1 MVRVCPAGHSAGM
14 QVFLVEDSTMVRE
27 RLEAMLSEV
36 PGIEIVGRAAG
47 AQAAIRDILQTRP
60 DLVVLDVQL
69 AEGSGFDVL
78 RALHAEAPGLDVV
91 MLSNYSSD
99 PYRQIAE
106 RFGARA
112 FFDKTRDFERVRDAV
127 ANSRGKPCQPSSH

>member
-1 MVRVCPAGHSAGM
+1 M
-14 QVFLVEDSTMVRE
+14 QVFLVEDSPMVRQ
-27 RLEAMLSEV
+27 RLEALLTEV

-47 AQAAIRDILQTRP
+47 AQVAIRDILEARP

-78 RALHAEAPGLDVV
+78 RALHAQAPELGVV

-112 FFDKTRDFERVRDAV
+112 FFDKTREFERVRDAL
-127 ANSRGKPCQPSSH
+127 AQFAQPSTTTQ

>member
-1 MVRVCPAGHSAGM
+1 M
-14 QVFLVEDSTMVRE
+14 QVFLVEDSAMVRE
-27 RLEAMLSEV
+27 RLEAMLAQV
-36 PGIEIVGRAAG
+36 PGIQIVGRAAG
-47 AQAAIRDILQTRP
+47 AQDAIRDILQARP
-60 DLVVLDVQL
+60 DLTVLDVQL

-78 RALHAEAPGLDVV
+78 RALHAQAPELDVV

-112 FFDKTRDFERVRDAV
+112 FFDKTKEFERVREVIAK
-127 ANSRGKPCQPSSH
+127 GMPCQPSSR

>member
-1 MVRVCPAGHSAGM
+1 M
-14 QVFLVEDSTMVRE
+14 QVFLVEDSPMVRQ
-27 RLEAMLSEV
+27 RLEALLTEV
-36 PGIEIVGRAAG
+36 PGTEIVGRAAG
-47 AQAAIRDILQTRP
+47 AQIAIRDILETKP

-78 RALHAEAPGLDVV
+78 RALHAQAPELDVV

-112 FFDKTRDFERVRDAV
+112 FFDKTREFERVRDAL
-127 ANSRGKPCQPSSH
+127 AQFAPSTTKQ

>member
-1 MVRVCPAGHSAGM
+1 M
-14 QVFLVEDSTMVRE
+14 QVFLVDDSALVRD
-27 RLEAMLSEV
+27 RLARLLTQV
-36 PGIEIVGRAAG
+36 PGTTVVGHASG
-47 AQAAIRDILQTRP
+47 ATAAIRDILATRP

-78 RALHAEAPGLDVV
+78 RALHAKAPELEVV
-91 MLSNYSSD
+91 MLSNYSAD

-112 FFDKTRDFERVRDAV
+112 LFDKSKEFERVRDLV
-127 ANSRGKPCQPSSH
+127 AERAAAH

>member
-1 MVRVCPAGHSAGM
+1 M
-14 QVFLVEDSTMVRE
+14 QVFLVEDSPLVRE
-27 RLEAMLSEV
+27 RLEAMLTRV
-36 PGIEIVGRAAG
+36 PGTEIAGRAAG
-47 AQAAIRDILQTRP
+47 AAAAIQGILATRP

-78 RALHAEAPGLDVV
+78 RELHARAPELEVI

-106 RFGARA
+106 RLGARA
-112 FFDKTRDFERVRDAV
+112 FFDKSREFERVRDAV
-127 ANSRGKPCQPSSH
+127 AQRAAVK

>member
-1 MVRVCPAGHSAGM
+1 M
-14 QVFLVEDSTMVRE
+14 QVFLVEDSPIVRQ
-27 RLEAMLSEV
+27 RLEALLAEV
-36 PGIEIVGRAAG
+36 PGAEIVGRAAG
-47 AQAAIRDILQTRP
+47 ATTAIREILQLRP

-78 RALHAEAPGLDVV
+78 RALHAGAPELDVI
-91 MLSNYSSD
+91 MLTNYSAD

-112 FFDKTRDFERVRDAV
+112 FFDKSKEFERVRDFV
-127 ANSRGKPCQPSSH
+127 ALGAAH

>member
-1 MVRVCPAGHSAGM
+1 MEI
-14 QVFLVEDSTMVRE
+14 FLVEDSAIVRE
-27 RLEAMLSEV
+27 RLEAMLAGV
-36 PGIEIVGRAAG
+36 PGASVVGHAG
-47 AQAAIRDILQTRP
+47 GATEALRSILEKRP

-78 RALHAEAPGLDVV
+78 RELHARAPELKVV
-91 MLSNYSSD
+91 MLTNYSSD

-112 FFDKTRDFERVRDAV
+112 FLDKTREFERVREVLAQ
-127 ANSRGKPCQPSSH
+127 AA

>member
-1 MVRVCPAGHSAGM
+1 MVRPHPAGQTAGM
-14 QVFLVEDSTMVRE
+14 KVFLVEDSALLAD
-27 RLEAMLSEV
+27 RLEALLAPL
-36 PGIEIVGRAAG
+36 PGIEFSGRAGTAP
-47 AQAAIRDILQTRP
+47 AAIDAILEQRP
-60 DLVVLDVQL
+60 DLVVLDIQL

-78 RALHAEAPGLDVV
+78 RELHAKAPELNVV

-112 FFDKTRDFERVRDAV
+112 FFDKTREFERVRDLIAER
-127 ANSRGKPCQPSSH
+127 AAA

>member
-1 MVRVCPAGHSAGM
+1 M
-14 QVFLVEDSTMVRE
+14 QVFLVEDSPIVGE
-27 RLEAMLSEV
+27 RIEALLAEV
-36 PGIEIVGRAAG
+36 PGIQIVGRAAG
-47 AQAAIRDILQTRP
+47 AATAIRDILDLRP

-78 RALHAEAPGLDVV
+78 RALHARAPELDVI
-91 MLSNYSSD
+91 MLTNYSAD

-112 FFDKTRDFERVRDAV
+112 FFDKSKEFECVRDVV
-127 ANSRGKPCQPSSH
+127 ALRAAA

>member
-1 MVRVCPAGHSAGM
+1 MG
-14 QVFLVEDSTMVRE
+14 VFLVEDSHMVRE
-27 RLEAMLSEV
+27 RLETLLAQV
-36 PGIEIVGRAAG
+36 PGTTIVGHAAG
-47 AQAAIRDILQTRP
+47 ATDAIRDILQARP

-78 RALHAEAPGLDVV
+78 RALHAQAPELQVV

-112 FFDKTRDFERVRDAV
+112 FFDKTKDFERVRDVIANRAAV
-127 ANSRGKPCQPSSH
+127 Q

>member
-1 MVRVCPAGHSAGM
+1 MEI
-14 QVFLVEDSTMVRE
+14 FLVEDSVLVRS
-27 RLEAMLSEV
+27 RLEALLAEV
-36 PGIEIVGRAAG
+36 PGASIVGHAAG
-47 AQAAIRDILQTRP
+47 ASEALRTILEKRP

-78 RALHAEAPGLDVV
+78 RELHKRAPELDVF

-106 RFGARA
+106 RFGARK
-112 FFDKTRDFERVRDAV
+112 FFDKTREFERVREAI
-127 ANSRGKPCQPSSH
+127 ASRAAAMH

>member
-1 MVRVCPAGHSAGM
+1 
-14 QVFLVEDSTMVRE
+14 MVRE
-27 RLEAMLSEV
+27 RLEALLAQV
-36 PGIEIVGRAAG
+36 PGTTIVGHAAG
-47 AQAAIRDILQTRP
+47 AAAAVRDILEKRP

-78 RALHAEAPGLDVV
+78 RALHARAPELPVV

-112 FFDKTRDFERVRDAV
+112 FFDKTKEFDRVREVLAAGAAV
-127 ANSRGKPCQPSSH
+127 Q